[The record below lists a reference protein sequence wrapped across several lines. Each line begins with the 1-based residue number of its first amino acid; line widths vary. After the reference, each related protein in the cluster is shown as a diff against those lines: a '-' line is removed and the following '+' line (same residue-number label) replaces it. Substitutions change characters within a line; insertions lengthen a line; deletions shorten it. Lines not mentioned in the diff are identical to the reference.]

1 VEAPLS
7 LLDGMNLKPII
18 IRKINPNSMR
28 ILSSRI
34 SPKATIL
41 GITIFSTIET
51 MKKIRM

>member
-1 VEAPLS
+1 
-7 LLDGMNLKPII
+7 MNLRPII
-18 IRKINPNSMR
+18 IRKTNPNNMK
-28 ILSSRI
+28 IPSSRI